1 MFIRFKKK
9 TALPVCAYDDAH
21 RRWGAGV
28 DEEFEAGDET
38 EVSLLRE
45 NEDTLDIEIPGSGIV
60 FDLPKAD
67 VDVLPLDAV
76 EGSHILQGILPWPW
90 EAEPTTEV
98 KTGEVRW
105 EVLQSQNLHNGTHL
119 GPGPGERAAV
129 REQRRGGANQD
140 TAAKSRPSR
149 HPPTP
154 RLRRGRL
161 ASRST
166 LDARSPGE
174 GGWDILLC
182 SDARLTEAEARLIV
196 KAPEMYVLLRQLLA
210 GQPVMT
216 QVGHLINGLELSMEK
231 GKP

>member
-9 TALPVCAYDDAH
+9 TALLVCAYDDAH

-28 DEEFEAGDET
+28 DEEFDAGDET

-45 NEDTLDIEIPGSGIV
+45 NEGTLDIEIPGSGIV
-60 FDLPKAD
+60 FDLPRAD
-67 VDVLPLDAV
+67 VEVLPLDAV

-98 KTGEVRW
+98 KTDEVRW

-119 GPGPGERAAV
+119 GPGE
-129 REQRRGGANQD
+129 
-140 TAAKSRPSR
+140 
-149 HPPTP
+149 
-154 RLRRGRL
+154 
-161 ASRST
+161 
-166 LDARSPGE
+166 
-174 GGWDILLC
+174 WDILLS
-182 SDARLTEAEARLIV
+182 SDTRLTEAEARLIA

-216 QVGHLINGLELSMEK
+216 QVGHLINALELSMEK